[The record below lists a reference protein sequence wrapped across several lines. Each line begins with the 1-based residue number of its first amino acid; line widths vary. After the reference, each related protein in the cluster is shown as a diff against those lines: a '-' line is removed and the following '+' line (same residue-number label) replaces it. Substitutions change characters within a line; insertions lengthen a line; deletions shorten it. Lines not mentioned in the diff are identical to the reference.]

1 MEETL
6 SKSKVNNKIILA
18 KRYFNFEEPI
28 NVWWKNNPNY
38 IIKFLDAVEPTTF
51 RLSDGGSND

>member
-1 MEETL
+1 MERTL

-18 KRYFNFEEPI
+18 KGYFNFEEPI

-38 IIKFLDAVEPTTF
+38 TIKFLDAVEPIT
-51 RLSDGGSND
+51 LGM

>member
-1 MEETL
+1 MERTL

-28 NVWWKNNPNY
+28 NVWRKNNPNY
-38 IIKFLDAVEPTTF
+38 TITFLDAVEPITF
-51 RLSDGGSND
+51 GM